1 MTPQCT
7 DYTNLLEGL
16 RLLSPLYTKTQ
27 IYNFKSRDAKNRFA
41 VLTFLRFLVLII
53 RKKSTNIY
61 LQKQYIDIQT

>member
-53 RKKSTNIY
+53 R
-61 LQKQYIDIQT
+61 